1 MDPNGVDKPAGAPPE
16 ADDAGT
22 EKVAA
27 AAAAAVLLPY
37 GPYVLPVLVRNASEV
52 TTASGTLPKR
62 PTVPATAVTC
72 SPADSSICTYI
83 ALQD

>member
-1 MDPNGVDKPAGAPPE
+1 MDPDGVDKPAGAPPE

-22 EKVAA
+22 EKVA